1 MNKYEKWYSGIIEN
15 ARNRKTDEYT
25 EIHHILPRSLGGN
38 NDPTNLVDLT
48 AREHF
53 MCHWLLTKMH
63 TGINRKKML
72 NAIYIMKGENS
83 YQKRYKTK
91 ITARVYEKLR
101 KEYAAYISKL
111 NTGRKQPPEEK
122 AKQLAAQI
130 GRKRAPF
137 SQEWKEKLSAAKRG
151 KNNNRYGVTVSEETR
166 KKMSEKA
173 KGRKYSSETIEKRA
187 VKIRGSK
194 REKKLCPHCN
204 REVAVN
210 GYARWHGDNCKEKK

>member
-1 MNKYEKWYSGIIEN
+1 
-15 ARNRKTDEYT
+15 
-25 EIHHILPRSLGGN
+25 
-38 NDPTNLVDLT
+38 
-48 AREHF
+48 
-53 MCHWLLTKMH
+53 
-63 TGINRKKML
+63 
-72 NAIYIMKGENS
+72 MKGENS